1 MGTYKFG
8 TSNIPLSYSEQE
20 LEKKVLSLI
29 DKMPSLFSFQRLCNQ
44 LLQEADNEGKLRKEP
59 DTEYSTIH
67 LTTDDIQAISKILW
81 NLILERKIY
90 TVFNAYPYCRESQDT
105 VFSKL

>member
-1 MGTYKFG
+1 MGTYRFG

-29 DKMPSLFSFQRLCNQ
+29 DKMPTSFTFQTFCNQ

-67 LTTDDIQAISKILW
+67 LTTDEVQAISKILW
-81 NLILERKIY
+81 NQILGRKLY
-90 TVFNAYPYCRESQDT
+90 TIFNAYPYGRESQET
-105 VFSKL
+105 LFSKL